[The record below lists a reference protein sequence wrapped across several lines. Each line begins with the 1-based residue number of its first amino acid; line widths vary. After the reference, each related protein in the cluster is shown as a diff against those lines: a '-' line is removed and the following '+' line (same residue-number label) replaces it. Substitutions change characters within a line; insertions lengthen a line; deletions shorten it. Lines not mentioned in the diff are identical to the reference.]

1 MQDEAKR
8 DTNEERAGAASGPA
22 SATQVLV
29 FSFSGCRVDPAAVG
43 ARLAQWVG
51 ADGSVTCWT
60 GDEMPPAAVTSGASA
75 AVSGRCASVVLASHR
90 DTVHAAARRQLA
102 GTSVP
107 WIHLP
112 ASDARRLRDCLG
124 GEDDG
129 AILLLDEALVRG
141 LDADTAQWLAALTRR
156 RRAVLVCDHAGTCR
170 ADCALVRG
178 MHGCLAV
185 DAAAGV
191 WARAIA
197 AVARGELWL
206 PRAVLQQAADAA
218 RRASLPEIPVESLTP
233 REAQAVSL
241 VREGLANKE
250 IARRLGIGEDTVKKH
265 LQHAFAKLG
274 VHRRAL
280 VALGKVGPAHA

>member
-1 MQDEAKR
+1 MREQVEKGTEDE
-8 DTNEERAGAASGPA
+8 
-22 SATQVLV
+22 
-29 FSFSGCRVDPAAVG
+29 
-43 ARLAQWVG
+43 
-51 ADGSVTCWT
+51 VTVP
-60 GDEMPPAAVTSGASA
+60 GAAVTLESA
-75 AVSGRCASVVLASHR
+75 DTGSGRSATVLLASGRATVR
-90 DTVHAAARRQLA
+90 DAAHRQLA
-102 GTSVP
+102 QAPNTV
-107 WIHLP
+107 ICF
-112 ASDARRLRDCLG
+112 AVTELRELREQPG
-124 GEDDG
+124 DDDP
-129 AILLLDEALVRG
+129 ILLIDESLVQG
-141 LDADTAQWLAALTRR
+141 LDADTARWLSAWARHHRAL
-156 RRAVLVCDHAGTCR
+156 LLCDHASTCR

-185 DAAAGV
+185 DAPAGV

-218 RRASLPEIPVESLTP
+218 RRASPPDIPVEGLTP

-280 VALGKVGPAHA
+280 VALGRIHPAHP